1 MAASSPG
8 AGAPSDEAPGAGS
21 RDPQRAFAAMGE
33 PTRYRILEVLAG
45 SPATVGGVA
54 EAIGA
59 LQPQTTKH
67 LQALEGA
74 GLITIH
80 RLGRRRVASLNR
92 SSFTML
98 AAHLGEWAQTGA
110 DDDALQTYEQAI
122 ASEQADPGQDRSMS
136 LGAVIPGP
144 VDAVWRAWTDA
155 RIASRWWAPPHFE
168 VRELAIA
175 PEPGAPIRFALGE
188 PGGATYRSE
197 GRVLDADPGRRLVF
211 ALAPVDPTG
220 APMFDAVHTV
230 SLSGDDAAT
239 TVELRIEATGVR
251 PGAVEAI
258 AGLEPGWTQ
267 LLAALAGLF
276 ADGSGDGVVRP

>member
-1 MAASSPG
+1 MTVAASSPG

-67 LQALEGA
+67 LQVLEGA

-98 AAHLGEWAQTGA
+98 AAHLGEWAQTGQ

-122 ASEQADPGQDRSMS
+122 AREQADPGQDRSMS
-136 LGAVIPGP
+136 L
-144 VDAVWRAWTDA
+144 
-155 RIASRWWAPPHFE
+155 AP
-168 VRELAIA
+168 
-175 PEPGAPIRFALGE
+175 
-188 PGGATYRSE
+188 
-197 GRVLDADPGRRLVF
+197 
-211 ALAPVDPTG
+211 
-220 APMFDAVHTV
+220 
-230 SLSGDDAAT
+230 
-239 TVELRIEATGVR
+239 
-251 PGAVEAI
+251 
-258 AGLEPGWTQ
+258 
-267 LLAALAGLF
+267 
-276 ADGSGDGVVRP
+276 